1 MRESGNRLL
10 VEIIVIFEMWAITAQ
25 HKSTFNIAGS
35 MLTCF
40 NELRRRGEGCSN
52 VVVLLV

>member
-25 HKSTFNIAGS
+25 HKSTFNIAGT

-40 NELRRRGEGCSN
+40 DELRRRGEGCSN